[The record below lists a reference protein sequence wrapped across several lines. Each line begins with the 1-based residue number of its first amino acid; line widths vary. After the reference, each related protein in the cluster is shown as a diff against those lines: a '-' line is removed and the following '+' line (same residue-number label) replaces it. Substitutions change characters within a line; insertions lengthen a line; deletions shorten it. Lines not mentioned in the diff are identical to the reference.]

1 MHLPSFALSV
11 QKSIAAE
18 DLTVFIGS
26 TAVAAV
32 AVKNKVSASIIIS
45 SREEGR
51 SLDYTRGAAKNI
63 NAPKI

>member
-1 MHLPSFALSV
+1 M
-11 QKSIAAE
+11 
-18 DLTVFIGS
+18 TVFIGS
-26 TAVAAV
+26 TAGGGAVAAV